1 MSVTL
6 LNILSDYYLEIII
19 FRFRTNL
26 YTSSGR
32 SVFVSVIFVIN
43 KDKDYYLGIIIF
55 WYTSWDIFVSDIFV
69 K

>member
-1 MSVTL
+1 MLVTFL
-6 LNILSDYYLEIII
+6 KMLSDYYLVIII
-19 FRFRTNL
+19 FRFCTNL

-55 WYTSWDIFVSDIFV
+55 
-69 K
+69 